1 MAKYFEQGQY
11 NKSIVK
17 LNKESHNMDYLLVL
31 KKIWSEVLKTN
42 LIHIEDNFFSLGGD
56 SIRSMMA
63 VSKLEELLNIK
74 LENSF
79 FYKYPTLVSQK
90 HYLEQYLLGNYIQ
103 SYSLTLVKI

>member
-42 LIHIEDNFFSLGGD
+42 LIHIEDNFFL
-56 SIRSMMA
+56 
-63 VSKLEELLNIK
+63 
-74 LENSF
+74 
-79 FYKYPTLVSQK
+79 
-90 HYLEQYLLGNYIQ
+90 
-103 SYSLTLVKI
+103 

>member
-63 VSKLEELLNIK
+63 VSKLEGKHSANPVFPPLKVLP
-74 LENSF
+74 SF
-79 FYKYPTLVSQK
+79 A
-90 HYLEQYLLGNYIQ
+90 
-103 SYSLTLVKI
+103 

>member
-42 LIHIEDNFFSLGGD
+42 LIHIEDNFFFF
-56 SIRSMMA
+56 RRR
-63 VSKLEELLNIK
+63 LN
-74 LENSF
+74 
-79 FYKYPTLVSQK
+79 T
-90 HYLEQYLLGNYIQ
+90 QYDGCF
-103 SYSLTLVKI
+103 